1 MKIGIGITT
10 RNRSKLLEITLS
22 NICKYW
28 PDFDVKFVVS
38 DDSTEESVIALNKQL
53 TDNFGAEY
61 LNDYQR
67 KGVAGNKN
75 QCLNALRD
83 CDYLFLFDDDCF
95 PIQQGWCEFVIDA
108 HRETGI
114 HHFNLLDS
122 SLHHELRRKQVGN
135 FCIIECANSGG
146 VMMFITQEVIQKVGA
161 FNKNYG
167 LYGFEH
173 CSYSKRIELSGLQR
187 GFSGNTTID
196 RLHSYIFSVDYS
208 QFPVNPNHYLYNL
221 TFPSESDRII
231 LYSSMSRDEVHAS
244 INKNTSIFISDI
256 SGPIFQ
262 EL

>member
-53 TDNFGAEY
+53 ADNFGAEY

-95 PIQQGWCEFVIDA
+95 PIQQGWCEFLINA
-108 HRETGI
+108 HKETGI

-122 SLHHELRRKQVGN
+122 SLHCELRRKQVGD
-135 FCIIECANSGG
+135 FCVIECGNSGG
-146 VMMFITQEVIQKVGA
+146 VMMFITQEVVRKVGA

-173 CSYSKRIELSGLQR
+173 CSYSKRVELSGLQN
-187 GFSGNTTID
+187 GFTGNTTLHN
-196 RLHSYIFSVDYS
+196 LHSYLFSVDYS
-208 QFPVNPNHYLYNL
+208 QFAVNPNHELFKL
-221 TFPSESDRII
+221 TFPDESDRTI
-231 LYSSMSRDEVHAS
+231 LLSSMNRNEIQAS
-244 INKNTSIFISDI
+244 ISNNTSIYYSDI